1 MIQCTN
7 YEITTKEFFKILNN
21 QVDSKKHPNITKA
34 IDKLKSNIYNDS
46 NENIRLDSKHIY
58 TCFEETSNGVIQLIE
73 TDNIFQGLQ
82 VVANNL
88 FLENNIEN
96 LLQHI
101 LIHFILNP
109 SIDLTKISKS
119 MELIYEAAHE
129 DASVCFCISYDDPKN
144 SNQIEIDSFL
154 FYKTKEL

>member
-1 MIQCTN
+1 MIQNTN

-21 QVDSKKHPNITKA
+21 QVDNQEHPNITKA
-34 IDKLKSNIYNDS
+34 IDKLKSNIYDNS
-46 NENIRLDSKHIY
+46 NENIRLDYQHIY

-73 TDNIFQGLQ
+73 TDNISKGIQ
-82 VVANNL
+82 VIINNL
-88 FLENNIEN
+88 FLENNIKN

-101 LIHFILNP
+101 LIHFTLNP
-109 SIDLTKISKS
+109 SIDLMKISKS

-129 DASVCFCISYDDPKN
+129 DASVCFCVSYDDSKN

-154 FYKTKEL
+154 FHKTKEI